1 MSLIPSS
8 FFMLDPVFDELF
20 GRPRVGRQGAESS
33 LVAHMSPFNAHSM
46 RCDLVEVCA
55 PRARVCCR
63 VVGWSCVC
71 ACVSL
76 ACQQGCLT
84 WRVV

>member
-1 MSLIPSS
+1 MSLIPSG
-8 FFMLDPVFDELF
+8 FFAFDPVFDGFF
-20 GRPRVGRQGAESS
+20 GHPHGARKGAAESS

-63 VVGWSCVC
+63 VVWQGGCV
-71 ACVSL
+71 
-76 ACQQGCLT
+76 
-84 WRVV
+84 